1 MLICNKKNALR
12 LIISSTLFSTPLMAY
27 AGDHHHDDHE
37 HSEHRQHGAHVHGV
51 VETNIAQDGD
61 HLLFEITAP
70 GSDVVGFEHA
80 PKNKEQ
86 EQLLEQAI
94 AKLKKPNAI
103 FSLPESAN
111 CKISEVHVSHSM
123 KHADHADHDH
133 DSHDHD
139 KHDHDKHDHDKHDH
153 DKHDHDD
160 DSHHEEHQSEHGE
173 FTAQYEYHC
182 ETISELNQVETQW
195 FTLFSHTKKI
205 TVQYLG
211 DSGQKAAT
219 LTAKK
224 AVLAL

>member
-12 LIISSTLFSTPLMAY
+12 LIISTTLFSVPLMTY
-27 AGDHHHDDHE
+27 ATDHHDDHDGHDHSEHSE
-37 HSEHRQHGAHVHGV
+37 HSEHRQHDAHVHGV
-51 VETNIAQDGD
+51 VETNIAQDGE

-94 AKLKKPNAI
+94 AKLKTPNAI

-111 CKISEVHVSHSM
+111 CEISDIHVSHNM
-123 KHADHADHDH
+123 KNEDNHDHDH
-133 DSHDHD
+133 DHDH
-139 KHDHDKHDHDKHDH
+139 
-153 DKHDHDD
+153 HDD
-160 DSHHEEHQSEHGE
+160 DSHHEEHQGEHGE

-182 ETISELNQVETQW
+182 ETMSELNQIETQW
-195 FTLFSHTKKI
+195 FSVFSHTQKM

-224 AVLAL
+224 AALAL

>member
-12 LIISSTLFSTPLMAY
+12 LIISSTLLSAPLMTY
-27 AGDHHHDDHE
+27 AADHHHDDHDR
-37 HSEHRQHGAHVHGV
+37 SEHRQHEAHVHGV

-94 AKLKKPNAI
+94 AKLKTPNAI

-111 CKISEVHVSHSM
+111 CKISEVHASHSM
-123 KHADHADHDH
+123 KHDDHADHD
-133 DSHDHD
+133 SHD
-139 KHDHDKHDHDKHDH
+139 
-153 DKHDHDD
+153 
-160 DSHHEEHQSEHGE
+160 HHEEHQSEHGE

-182 ETISELNQVETQW
+182 ETISELNQIETQW
-195 FTLFSHTKKI
+195 FNVFSHTQKM

>member
-12 LIISSTLFSTPLMAY
+12 LIISTTLFSVPLMTY
-27 AGDHHHDDHE
+27 AADHHDDHDGHDHSEHSE
-37 HSEHRQHGAHVHGV
+37 HSEHRQHDAHVHGV
-51 VETNIAQDGD
+51 VETNIAQDGE

-94 AKLKKPNAI
+94 AKLKTPNAI

-111 CKISEVHVSHSM
+111 CEVSDIHVSHNM
-123 KHADHADHDH
+123 KSEDHDDHDH
-133 DSHDHD
+133 DHDHD
-139 KHDHDKHDHDKHDH
+139 H
-153 DKHDHDD
+153 HDD
-160 DSHHEEHQSEHGE
+160 DSHHEEHQGEHGE

-182 ETISELNQVETQW
+182 ETMSELNQIETQW
-195 FTLFSHTKKI
+195 FSVFSHTQKM

-211 DSGQKAAT
+211 NSGQKAAT

>member
-12 LIISSTLFSTPLMAY
+12 LIISTTLFSVPLMTY
-27 AGDHHHDDHE
+27 ATDHHDDHDGHDHSEHSE
-37 HSEHRQHGAHVHGV
+37 HSEHRQHDAHVHGV
-51 VETNIAQDGD
+51 VETNIAQDGE

-86 EQLLEQAI
+86 EQEQEQLLEQAI
-94 AKLKKPNAI
+94 AKLKTPNAI
-103 FSLPESAN
+103 FSLPKSAN
-111 CKISEVHVSHSM
+111 CEISDIHVSHNM
-123 KHADHADHDH
+123 KNEDNHDH
-133 DSHDHD
+133 
-139 KHDHDKHDHDKHDH
+139 
-153 DKHDHDD
+153 HDD
-160 DSHHEEHQSEHGE
+160 DSHHEEHQGEHGE

-182 ETISELNQVETQW
+182 ETMSELNQIETQW
-195 FTLFSHTKKI
+195 FSVFSHTQKM

-224 AVLAL
+224 AALAL

>member
-139 KHDHDKHDHDKHDH
+139 
-153 DKHDHDD
+153 D

>member
-12 LIISSTLFSTPLMAY
+12 LMISTTLFSIPLITY
-27 AGDHHHDDHE
+27 AADHHHDHDEHD

-51 VETNIAQDGD
+51 VETNIAQDGE

-80 PKNKEQ
+80 PQNKEQ
-86 EQLLEQAI
+86 EKLLEQAI
-94 AKLKKPNAI
+94 AKLKTPNAI
-103 FSLPESAN
+103 FSLPKFAN
-111 CKISEVHVSHSM
+111 CEISDIHVSHNM
-123 KHADHADHDH
+123 KSEDHDDHDH
-133 DSHDHD
+133 HD
-139 KHDHDKHDHDKHDH
+139 
-153 DKHDHDD
+153 DD
-160 DSHHEEHQSEHGE
+160 DSHHEEHQGEHGE

-182 ETISELNQVETQW
+182 ETMAELNQIETQW
-195 FTLFSHTKKI
+195 FTVFSHTQKM

-224 AVLAL
+224 PALAL

>member
-12 LIISSTLFSTPLMAY
+12 LIISTALFSVPLMTY
-27 AGDHHHDDHE
+27 AADHHHDHDEHEHSE
-37 HSEHRQHGAHVHGV
+37 HSEHRQHGAHIHGV
-51 VETNIAQDGD
+51 VETNIAQDGE

-94 AKLKKPNAI
+94 AKLKTPNAI
-103 FSLPESAN
+103 FALPESAN
-111 CKISEVHVSHSM
+111 CEISDIHVSHNM
-123 KHADHADHDH
+123 KSEDHDDHDH
-133 DSHDHD
+133 DHDH
-139 KHDHDKHDHDKHDH
+139 H
-153 DKHDHDD
+153 

-182 ETISELNQVETQW
+182 ETMAKLSQVETQW
-195 FTLFSHTKKI
+195 FSVFSHTKKMTI
-205 TVQYLG
+205 QYLG
-211 DSGQKAAT
+211 NSGQKAAT

-224 AVLAL
+224 TVLAL

>member
-12 LIISSTLFSTPLMAY
+12 LIISTTLFSVPLMTY
-27 AGDHHHDDHE
+27 AADHHDNHDGHDHSDHSE
-37 HSEHRQHGAHVHGV
+37 HSEHRQHDAHVHGV
-51 VETNIAQDGD
+51 VETNIAQDGE

-94 AKLKKPNAI
+94 AKLKTPNEI

-111 CKISEVHVSHSM
+111 CEISDIHVSHNM
-123 KHADHADHDH
+123 KSEDHDDHDH
-133 DSHDHD
+133 DHDH
-139 KHDHDKHDHDKHDH
+139 
-153 DKHDHDD
+153 HDD
-160 DSHHEEHQSEHGE
+160 DSHHEEHQGEHGE

-182 ETISELNQVETQW
+182 ETMSELNQIETQW
-195 FTLFSHTKKI
+195 FSVFSHTQKM

-211 DSGQKAAT
+211 NSGQKAAT

>member
-123 KHADHADHDH
+123 KHADHDH
-133 DSHDHD
+133 DS
-139 KHDHDKHDHDKHDH
+139 HDH

>member
-1 MLICNKKNALR
+1 
-12 LIISSTLFSTPLMAY
+12 
-27 AGDHHHDDHE
+27 
-37 HSEHRQHGAHVHGV
+37 
-51 VETNIAQDGD
+51 
-61 HLLFEITAP
+61 
-70 GSDVVGFEHA
+70 
-80 PKNKEQ
+80 
-86 EQLLEQAI
+86 EQAI

-123 KHADHADHDH
+123 KHD
-133 DSHDHD
+133 
-139 KHDHDKHDHDKHDH
+139 DH

-160 DSHHEEHQSEHGE
+160 HHDDDSHYEEHQSEHGE

-211 DSGQKAAT
+211 DSGQKAET

>member
-12 LIISSTLFSTPLMAY
+12 LIISTTLFSVPLMTNA
-27 AGDHHHDDHE
+27 ADHHDDHDGHDHSEHSE
-37 HSEHRQHGAHVHGV
+37 HSEHRQHSAHVHGV
-51 VETNIAQDGD
+51 VETNIA
-61 HLLFEITAP
+61 
-70 GSDVVGFEHA
+70 VGFEYA

-94 AKLKKPNAI
+94 AKLKEPATI
-103 FSLPESAN
+103 FSLSASAN
-111 CKISEVHVSHSM
+111 CTVSDIHVSHNM
-123 KHADHADHDH
+123 KSEDHDDHDH
-133 DSHDHD
+133 DHDH
-139 KHDHDKHDHDKHDH
+139 
-153 DKHDHDD
+153 HDD
-160 DSHHEEHQSEHGE
+160 DSHHEEHQGEHGE

-182 ETISELNQVETQW
+182 EKMPELNQIETQW
-195 FTLFSHTKKI
+195 FTVFSHTQKM

>member
-12 LIISSTLFSTPLMAY
+12 LMISSTLFSTPLMTY

-51 VETNIAQDGD
+51 VEANIAQDGD

-70 GSDVVGFEHA
+70 GSDVVGFEYA

-123 KHADHADHDH
+123 KHADHDH
-133 DSHDHD
+133 DSHNHD
-139 KHDHDKHDHDKHDH
+139 KHDHDDH
-153 DKHDHDD
+153 HDD

-211 DSGQKAAT
+211 DSGQKAET

>member
-12 LIISSTLFSTPLMAY
+12 LIISTTLFSVPLMTY
-27 AGDHHHDDHE
+27 AADHHDDHDGHD
-37 HSEHRQHGAHVHGV
+37 HSEHRQHDAHVHGV
-51 VETNIAQDGD
+51 VETNIAQDGE

-94 AKLKKPNAI
+94 AKLKTPNEI
-103 FSLPESAN
+103 FSLPESAK
-111 CKISEVHVSHSM
+111 CEISDIHVSHNM
-123 KHADHADHDH
+123 KSDDHDH
-133 DSHDHD
+133 DHDHD
-139 KHDHDKHDHDKHDH
+139 H
-153 DKHDHDD
+153 HDD
-160 DSHHEEHQSEHGE
+160 DSHHEEHQGEHGEHGE

-182 ETISELNQVETQW
+182 ETMSELNQIETQW
-195 FTLFSHTKKI
+195 FSVFSHTQKM

-211 DSGQKAAT
+211 NSGQKAAT

>member
-12 LIISSTLFSTPLMAY
+12 LIISTTLFSVPLMTY
-27 AGDHHHDDHE
+27 AADHHDDHDGHD
-37 HSEHRQHGAHVHGV
+37 HSEHRQHDAHVHGV
-51 VETNIAQDGD
+51 VETNIAQDGE

-94 AKLKKPNAI
+94 AKLKTPNAI

-111 CKISEVHVSHSM
+111 CEVSDIHVSHNM
-123 KHADHADHDH
+123 KSEDHDDHDH
-133 DSHDHD
+133 
-139 KHDHDKHDHDKHDH
+139 
-153 DKHDHDD
+153 HDD
-160 DSHHEEHQSEHGE
+160 DSHHEEHQGEHGE

-182 ETISELNQVETQW
+182 ETMSELNQIETQW
-195 FTLFSHTKKI
+195 FSVFSHTQKM

-211 DSGQKAAT
+211 NSGQKAAT

>member
-12 LIISSTLFSTPLMAY
+12 LIISTTLFSVPLMTY
-27 AGDHHHDDHE
+27 AADHHDDHDGHD
-37 HSEHRQHGAHVHGV
+37 HSEHRQHDAHVHGV
-51 VETNIAQDGD
+51 VETNIAQDGE

-94 AKLKKPNAI
+94 AKLKIPNAI

-111 CKISEVHVSHSM
+111 CEVSDIHVSHNM
-123 KHADHADHDH
+123 KSEDHDDHDH
-133 DSHDHD
+133 
-139 KHDHDKHDHDKHDH
+139 
-153 DKHDHDD
+153 HDD
-160 DSHHEEHQSEHGE
+160 DSHHEEHQGEHGE

-182 ETISELNQVETQW
+182 ETMSELNQIETQW
-195 FTLFSHTKKI
+195 FSVFSHTQKM

-211 DSGQKAAT
+211 NSGQKAAT